1 MTTTIP
7 RASAILGAARTLA
20 AKLLLAVPIDRAALS
35 QAMTESAGGSDAAGA
50 WQQRDSFE
58 ALEVAL
64 SLAIPELVGRME
76 VGSAIGT
83 LEALT
88 RELPTHTVRSEH
100 QIQFQQFSTP
110 PALARFAVHLAR
122 LSGDDM
128 VLEPSAGTGIIAS
141 LARGAVKDLI
151 LNELEPTRADLLE
164 ALFPSTKVY
173 RHDGAKLSALLSG
186 TARPSVVLMNPPF
199 SVSQSRGEDQNTAAR
214 HLRAALDHLLPGG
227 RIVAIMPDW
236 FSPSA
241 RYEETFRRTLEGARV
256 VLSLRLDKGG
266 YVKHGT
272 GIAVRVLVIDKVPGE
287 IGVST
292 ISRGSV
298 GEIFA
303 ALSTVPPRA
312 TLRDPTQAAV
322 HRPKLSLFRSVK
334 TGPARPVIVRAPQT
348 NDVRPVAY
356 KVLAEPAAMGE
367 QRGVYAD
374 YRPSR
379 VVIAEAGEHPT
390 HLVESAAMASIAAP
404 KPGYVPSLPERTV
417 TARLLSAAQLE
428 TVIYAGEAWSR
439 DLHGR
444 FSHPAGEVALKE
456 DPEGQLYRTGFFL
469 GDGTGAGKGRQ
480 AAACI
485 LDQWLKGNRRHIWI
499 SKNAPLLEDAQRD
512 WTAIGGLPSDV
523 LELSRWK
530 IGEEITAPGGILF
543 VPYGTLR
550 SSRVEDTRLDQIVRW
565 AGEDFEGVIVFDEA
579 HEMGGV
585 AGGEGALGQKQ
596 GSLQGIAGVL
606 LQNTLPRARVLYASA
621 TGASD
626 VNNLA
631 YAVRLGLWGPGTAFA
646 NREQFISEIR
656 DGGIAAMELV
666 ARDLKASGL
675 YLARALSFAGVE
687 YDILRHDLT
696 AEQIAVYDTYCDAW
710 TIIHQ
715 NLEAAL
721 ELTGIVD
728 GLENKTLNS
737 GAKAAARS
745 RFEGTKQR
753 FFGQV
758 LLSLKL
764 PSIYPAIDEH
774 LGEGDSVVVQLV
786 STAESILN
794 RRLDELEPTEREA
807 LDIAYDCKEYVVDYL
822 TRAFP
827 TRQMEEY
834 TDELGDVRSRPMWDE
849 AGNPVHNPQAEAARA
864 DLIEHICAMPPI
876 PTALDALLEHYG
888 VTAVAEVTGRS
899 KRLVRD
905 GSGQQRLE
913 SRSPRTNLAE
923 TTAFMSGTK
932 RILVFSDAGG
942 TGRSYHASLDAKNQ
956 QRRVHFLLEPGWR
969 ADRAIQG
976 LGRTHRTHQACPPL
990 FRPVTTDCKGEA
1002 RFTSTIA
1009 RRLDAL
1015 GALTRGQRQTGG
1027 QGMFDA
1033 SDNLES
1039 IYAKHALHDWYGLL
1053 AMAKLK
1059 STTLSEFQRM
1069 SGLELTDQD
1078 GVLREDL
1085 PPIQRWLNRILAMK
1099 IAVQNAI
1106 FDEFLTLVETRVS
1119 AAKEAG
1125 TFDIGVETVSVE
1137 ACEVLSDTVIRTD
1150 PVTGATSHLL
1160 ELSLTQ
1166 RRKVLSLERVLK
1178 VASYEEQ
1185 PLFLRNDKSGKVAL
1199 AVPAPSHM
1207 DEEGH
1212 MIRRYELVRPLRS
1225 EYLRAD
1231 RLDESAWEPVTKAR
1245 FSALWEEEY
1254 AADESQLVTETV
1266 YLATGLL
1273 LPIWGALPKEDL
1285 TVNRIVDK
1293 SGASWLGRH
1302 VHDLYVD
1309 ATLEKLGVARKAQTD
1324 PAKIAAAILG
1334 GGTWKAPHPL
1344 NFTIRTAR
1352 VNGSRRIEI
1361 VDAEAER
1368 IPELKAKGCFTEI
1381 IAYKTRVFVPTDK
1394 ADQILASLIG
1404 QAPCEELADA
1414 NECGRLSS

>member
-1 MTTTIP
+1 MTATIL
-7 RASAILGAARTLA
+7 RSSAILGAARTLA
-20 AKLLLAVPIDRAALS
+20 AKLLFAIPIDRAALT
-35 QAMTESAGGSDAAGA
+35 QAMTKSAGASDAAGA
-50 WQQRDSFE
+50 WTQRDSFE

-64 SLAIPELVGRME
+64 AMAIPELVGRMDA
-76 VGSAIGT
+76 GAAIET
-83 LEALT
+83 LEALAS
-88 RELPTHTVRSEH
+88 ELPTHTVRSEE
-100 QIQFQQFSTP
+100 QIAFQQFSTP
-110 PALARFAVHLAR
+110 PALAYLAVRLAG
-122 LSGDDM
+122 LASDD
-128 VLEPSAGTGIIAS
+128 VFLEPSAGTGIIAA
-141 LARGAVKDLI
+141 LAKDAVRQCL
-151 LNELEPTRADLLE
+151 LNELEPTRAELLE
-164 ALFPSTKVY
+164 GLFLGAAVF
-173 RHDGAKLSALLSG
+173 RHDGAKIAALLAG
-186 TARPSVVLMNPPF
+186 TERPSTIVMNPPF
-199 SVSQSRGEDQNTAAR
+199 SISQSRGEDQNTAAR
-214 HLRAALDHLLPGG
+214 HLRAALDHLVPGG
-227 RIVAIMPDW
+227 RVVAIMPDW
-236 FSPSA
+236 FSSSA
-241 RYEETFRRTLEGARV
+241 RGAEVFRRTLEGARIA
-256 VLSLRLDKGG
+256 LSLRLDKGG
-266 YVKHGT
+266 YAKHGT
-272 GIAVRVLVIDKVPGE
+272 GIAVRLLVIDKVPGDTS
-287 IGVST
+287 VST
-292 ISRGSV
+292 IKRASV
-298 GEIFA
+298 SDLFA
-303 ALSTVPPRA
+303 AIGALPARA
-312 TLRDPTQAAV
+312 VLRQAAV
-322 HRPKLSLFRSVK
+322 AASTRPKLSLLRAIKS
-334 TGPARPVIVRAPQT
+334 GPARPLIVRAPQT
-348 NDVRPVAY
+348 NEVRPVAY
-356 KVLAEPAAMGE
+356 HVLDEPAAMGE

-379 VVIAEAGEHPT
+379 VVIPEAGEHPT

-404 KPGYVPSLPERTV
+404 RPQYVPCLPERTV

-444 FSHPAGEVALKE
+444 FTRTAGEVALTE

-512 WTAIGGLPSDV
+512 WTAIGGLPSDIID
-523 LELSRWK
+523 LARWK
-530 IGEEITAPGGILF
+530 IGEEIAAPEGILF

-550 SSRVEDTRLDQIVRW
+550 SSRVEDTRLDQIIRW
-565 AGEDFEGVIVFDEA
+565 AGPAFEGVIVFDEA

-585 AGGEGALGQKQ
+585 AGGEGTLGQKQ

-626 VNNLA
+626 VSNLA

-646 NREQFISEIR
+646 GREQFISEIR

-675 YLARALSFAGVE
+675 YLARALSFAGIE

-696 AEQIAVYDTYCDAW
+696 AEQIAIYDAYCEAW

-715 NLEAAL
+715 NLGAAL
-721 ELTGIVD
+721 ELTGVVD
-728 GLENKTLNS
+728 GLENRTLNS

-753 FFGQV
+753 FFAQV
-758 LLSLKL
+758 LLAMKL
-764 PSIYPAIDEH
+764 PSIYPAVDHHIAD
-774 LGEGDSVVVQLV
+774 GDSVVVQLV

-794 RRLDELEPTEREA
+794 RRLDELEPAEREA
-807 LDIAYDCKEYVVDYL
+807 LDLAYDCKEYVVDYL
-822 TRAFP
+822 TGAFP

-834 TDELGDVRSRPMWDE
+834 VDELGDVRSRPMWDE
-849 AGNPVHNPQAEAARA
+849 AGNPVHNPQAQAARA
-864 DLIEHICAMPPI
+864 QLIEHICAMPPI

-888 VTAVAEVTGRS
+888 VSAVAEVTGRS

-905 GSGQQRLE
+905 STGQQRLE

-923 TTAFMSGTK
+923 TTAFMAGAK

-956 QRRVHFLLEPGWR
+956 QRRIHFLLEPGWR

-1033 SDNLES
+1033 ADNLES
-1039 IYAKHALHDWYGLL
+1039 AYAKHALHDWYGLL
-1053 AMAKLK
+1053 ATGKLK
-1059 STTLSEFQRM
+1059 STTLREFQTM

-1099 IAVQNAI
+1099 IALQNAI
-1106 FDEFLTLVETRVS
+1106 FEEFLTLVETRVS
-1119 AAKEAG
+1119 AAKEAR
-1125 TFDIGVETVSVE
+1125 TFDIGVETVAAE
-1137 ACEVLSDTVIRTD
+1137 TCEVLSDTVIRTD

-1166 RRKVLSLERVLK
+1166 RRKLLSLERVLK
-1178 VASYEEQ
+1178 MASCEEK
-1185 PLFLRNDKSGKVAL
+1185 PLFLRNAKSEKVAL
-1199 AVPAPSHM
+1199 AIPAPSHM
-1207 DEEGH
+1207 DEEGAL
-1212 MIRRYELVRPLRS
+1212 IRRFELVRPLRS
-1225 EYLRAD
+1225 EYVLSG
-1231 RLDESAWEPVTKAR
+1231 RLDETAWEPIAR
-1245 FSALWEEEY
+1245 AEFSALWEAEF
-1254 AADESQLVTETV
+1254 AAQDSQQVTETV
-1266 YLATGLL
+1266 FLATGLL

-1309 ATLEKLGVARKAQTD
+1309 ATLEKLGVSRKAQTD
-1324 PAKIAAAILG
+1324 PTKIAQAILG

-1344 NFTIRTAR
+1344 NFTVRTSR
-1352 VNGSRRIEI
+1352 VNGARRIEI
-1361 VDAEAER
+1361 VGAEAAR

-1381 IAYKTRVFVPTDK
+1381 IAYKTRVFVPIDRIEN
-1394 ADQILASLIG
+1394 ILAN
-1404 QAPCEELADA
+1404 LA
-1414 NECGRLSS
+1414 R

>member
-1 MTTTIP
+1 MTATIS
-7 RASAILGAARTLA
+7 RSSAILGAARTLA
-20 AKLLLAVPIDRAALS
+20 AKLLLAIPIDRAALT
-35 QAMTESAGGSDAAGA
+35 QAMTESAGGSDAEGT
-50 WQQRDSFE
+50 WTQRESFE

-64 SLAIPELVGRME
+64 AMAIPELVGRMDA
-76 VGSAIGT
+76 SAAIST
-83 LEALT
+83 LEALA
-88 RELPTHTVRSEH
+88 RELPTHTVRSED
-100 QIQFQQFSTP
+100 QIAFQQFSTP
-110 PALARFAVHLAR
+110 PTLACLAVHLAR
-122 LSGDDM
+122 LGPDD
-128 VLEPSAGTGIIAS
+128 VFLEPSAGTGIIVS
-141 LARGAVKDLI
+141 LAKGTVKQCL
-151 LNELEPTRADLLE
+151 LNELEETRADLLE
-164 ALFPSTKVY
+164 SLFPCAAVY
-173 RHDGAKLSALLSG
+173 RHDGAKIAALLAG
-186 TARPSVVLMNPPF
+186 TERPSVIVMNPPF
-199 SVSQSRGEDQNTAAR
+199 SISQSRGEDQNTAAR

-227 RIVAIMPDW
+227 RVVAIMPDW
-236 FSPSA
+236 FAPSA
-241 RYEETFRRTLEGARV
+241 REIEVFLRTLEGARV

-266 YVKHGT
+266 YAKHGT
-272 GIAVRVLVIDKVPGE
+272 GIAVRMLVIDKVPGD
-287 IGVST
+287 ISVST
-292 ISRGSV
+292 INRASV
-298 GEIFA
+298 SELFA
-303 ALSTVPPRA
+303 AIGQIPPRA
-312 TLRDPTQAAV
+312 ALREVGTLPAA
-322 HRPKLSLFRSVK
+322 RPKLSMFRSVK
-334 TGPARPVIVRAPQT
+334 SGPARPVIVRAPQT
-348 NDVRPVAY
+348 NEVRPVAY
-356 KVLAEPAAMGE
+356 QVLDEAAAMGE

-379 VVIAEAGEHPT
+379 VVIPDAGEHPT

-404 KPGYVPSLPERTV
+404 KPNYVPCLPERTV

-444 FSHPAGEVALKE
+444 FTQTAGEVALKE

-512 WTAIGGLPSDV
+512 WTAIGGLPSDIID
-523 LELSRWK
+523 LARWK
-530 IGEEITAPGGILF
+530 IGEEITAPEGILF

-550 SSRVEDTRLDQIVRW
+550 SARVEDTRLDQIVRW
-565 AGEDFEGVIVFDEA
+565 AGPDFQGVIVFDEA

-675 YLARALSFAGVE
+675 YLARALSFAGIE
-687 YDILRHDLT
+687 YDILRHDLSL
-696 AEQIAVYDTYCDAW
+696 EQIAIYDTYCEAW

-721 ELTGIVD
+721 ELTGVVD
-728 GLENKTLNS
+728 GLENRTLNS

-753 FFGQV
+753 FFAQV
-758 LLSLKL
+758 LLSMKL

-774 LGEGDSVVVQLV
+774 LAHDESVVVQLV

-794 RRLDELEPTEREA
+794 RRLNELDSEEREA
-807 LDIAYDCKEYVVDYL
+807 LELDLSPREAIVDYL

-834 TDELGDVRSRPMWDE
+834 VDELGDVRSRPMWDQ
-849 AGNPVHNPQAEAARA
+849 AGNPVHNPQAEAAREQ
-864 DLIEHICAMPPI
+864 LIEHICAMPPI

-888 VTAVAEVTGRS
+888 VSAVAEVTGRS

-923 TTAFMSGTK
+923 TTAFMTGAK

-1039 IYAKHALHDWYGLL
+1039 AYAKHALHDWYGLL
-1053 AMAKLK
+1053 ATGKLK
-1059 STTLSEFQRM
+1059 STTLGQFQTM

-1099 IAVQNAI
+1099 IAVQNAV
-1106 FDEFLTLVETRVS
+1106 FEEFLTLVETRVS

-1125 TFDIGVETVSVE
+1125 TFDIGVETVSAE
-1137 ACEVLSDTVIRTD
+1137 TCEVLSDTVIRTD
-1150 PVTGATSHLL
+1150 PVTGARSHLL

-1166 RRKVLSLERVLK
+1166 RRKLLTLERVLK
-1178 VASYEEQ
+1178 MASYEDT
-1185 PLFLRNDKSGKVAL
+1185 PLFLRNGKSGKVAL
-1199 AVPAPSHM
+1199 AIPAPSHM
-1207 DEEGH
+1207 DEEGEL
-1212 MIRRYELVRPLRS
+1212 IRRFELVRPLRS
-1225 EYLRAD
+1225 EYILAG
-1231 RLDESAWEPVTKAR
+1231 RLDETAWEPVPKTE
-1245 FSALWEEEY
+1245 FSGLWEAEY
-1254 AADESQLVTETV
+1254 AADENQLVTETV
-1266 YLATGLL
+1266 FLATGLL

-1293 SGASWLGRH
+1293 SGSSWLGRH

-1309 ATLEKLGVARKAQTD
+1309 ATLEKLGVSRKAQTD
-1324 PAKIAAAILG
+1324 PAKIAQAILG

-1344 NFTIRTAR
+1344 NFTVRTSR
-1352 VNGSRRIEI
+1352 VNGARRIEI
-1361 VDAEAER
+1361 VGAEAAR
-1368 IPELKAKGCFTEI
+1368 IPELKAMGCFTEI
-1381 IAYKTRVFVPTDK
+1381 IAYKTRVFVPTDRVGG
-1394 ADQILASLIG
+1394 ILAN
-1404 QAPCEELADA
+1404 LA
-1414 NECGRLSS
+1414 R

>member
-1 MTTTIP
+1 MTATIS
-7 RASAILGAARTLA
+7 RSSAILGAAGTLA
-20 AKLLLAVPIDRAALS
+20 AKLVYAIPIDRVALT

-50 WQQRDSFE
+50 WTQRESFE

-64 SLAIPELVGRME
+64 AMAIPEFVGRMDAE
-76 VGSAIGT
+76 AAIAK
-83 LEALT
+83 LEDLAK
-88 RELPTHTVRSEH
+88 ELPTHTVRSEN
-100 QIQFQQFSTP
+100 QIAFQQFSTP
-110 PALARFAVHLAR
+110 PALACLAVHLAR
-122 LSGDDM
+122 LGAEDIFF
-128 VLEPSAGTGIIAS
+128 EPSAGTGIIAA
-141 LARGAVKDLI
+141 LAKDAVRQCQ
-151 LNELEPTRADLLE
+151 LNELEPTRAELLE
-164 ALFPSTKVY
+164 GLFPGAAVF
-173 RHDGAKLSALLSG
+173 RHDGAKIASLLSG
-186 TARPSVVLMNPPF
+186 TARPSVIVMNPPF
-199 SVSQSRGEDQNTAAR
+199 SVSQSRGEDQHTAAR

-227 RIVAIMPDW
+227 RVVAIMPDW
-236 FSPSA
+236 FAESA
-241 RYEETFRRTLEGARV
+241 RGGEVYRRTLEGARV
-256 VLSLRLDKGG
+256 VMSLRLDKGG
-266 YVKHGT
+266 YAKHGT
-272 GIAVRVLVIDKVPGE
+272 GIAVRLLVIDKVPGNTST
-287 IGVST
+287 ST
-292 ISRGSV
+292 INRASASELFTALGPIPLR
-298 GEIFA
+298 A
-303 ALSTVPPRA
+303 ALREAIP
-312 TLRDPTQAAV
+312 AV
-322 HRPKLSLFRSVK
+322 IARPKLSLFRSVK
-334 TGPARPVIVRAPQT
+334 SGPAQPVIVRAAQT
-348 NDVRPVAY
+348 NEVRPVTY
-356 KVLAEPAAMGE
+356 QVLEEAAAMGE

-379 VVIAEAGEHPT
+379 VVIPEAGEHPT

-404 KPGYVPSLPERTV
+404 KPSYVPCLPERTV

-444 FSHPAGEVALKE
+444 FTHPDGEVALKE
-456 DPEGQLYRTGFFL
+456 DPDGQLYRTGFFL

-485 LDQWLKGNRRHIWI
+485 LDQWLKGHRRHIWI

-512 WTAIGGLPSDV
+512 WTAIGGLPSDIID
-523 LELSRWK
+523 LARWK
-530 IGEEITAPGGILF
+530 IGEEITAPEGILF

-565 AGEDFEGVIVFDEA
+565 AGPGFEGVIVFDEA

-675 YLARALSFAGVE
+675 YLARALSFAGIE
-687 YDILRHDLT
+687 YDILRHDLSV
-696 AEQIAVYDTYCDAW
+696 EQIAIYDTYCEAW

-721 ELTGIVD
+721 ELTGVVD
-728 GLENKTLNS
+728 GLENRTLNS
-737 GAKAAARS
+737 GAKATARS

-753 FFGQV
+753 FFAQV

-764 PSIYPAIDEH
+764 PSIFPEIDEH
-774 LGEGDSVVVQLV
+774 LAQDESVVVQLV

-794 RRLDELEPTEREA
+794 RRLNELDPEEREA
-807 LDIAYDCKEYVVDYL
+807 LDLDLSPREAIVDYL

-834 TDELGDVRSRPMWDE
+834 VDELGDVRSRPMWDE

-864 DLIEHICAMPPI
+864 QLIEHICAMPPI
-876 PTALDALLEHYG
+876 PTALDALLDHYG
-888 VTAVAEVTGRS
+888 VSAVAEVTGRS

-923 TTAFMSGTK
+923 TTAFMTGAK

-1039 IYAKHALHDWYGLL
+1039 AYAKHALHDWYGLL
-1053 AMAKLK
+1053 ATGKLK
-1059 STTLSEFQRM
+1059 STTLGQFQTM

-1099 IAVQNAI
+1099 IAVQNAV

-1125 TFDIGVETVSVE
+1125 TFDIGVETVSAE
-1137 ACEVLSDTVIRTD
+1137 TCEVLSDTVIRTD

-1166 RRKVLSLERVLK
+1166 RRKLFSLERVLK
-1178 VASYEEQ
+1178 MASYEDK
-1185 PLFLRNDKSGKVAL
+1185 PLFLRNGKSGKVAL
-1199 AVPAPSHM
+1199 AIPAPSHM
-1207 DEEGH
+1207 DEEGEL
-1212 MIRRYELVRPLRS
+1212 IRRCELVRPLRS
-1225 EYLRAD
+1225 EYILVG
-1231 RLDESAWEPVTKAR
+1231 RLDETAWEPVAKAA
-1245 FSALWEEEY
+1245 FSTLWEAEF
-1254 AADESQLVTETV
+1254 AADENQLVTETV
-1266 YLATGLL
+1266 FLATGLL

-1293 SGASWLGRH
+1293 SGVSWLGRH

-1309 ATLEKLGVARKAQTD
+1309 ATLEKLGVLRKAQTD
-1324 PAKIAAAILG
+1324 PAKIAQAILG

-1344 NFTIRTAR
+1344 NFTIRTSR
-1352 VNGSRRIEI
+1352 VNGARRIEI
-1361 VDAEAER
+1361 VGAEAAR
-1368 IPELKAKGCFTEI
+1368 IPELKAMGCFTEI
-1381 IAYKTRVFVPTDK
+1381 IAYKTRVFVPIEGAEGIITR
-1394 ADQILASLIG
+1394 LTG
-1404 QAPCEELADA
+1404 QT
-1414 NECGRLSS
+1414 

>member
-1 MTTTIP
+1 MTITIS
-7 RASAILGAARTLA
+7 RADAILSAARTIA
-20 AKLLLAVPIDRAALS
+20 AKLLLAIPIDRAALS
-35 QAMTESAGGSDAAGA
+35 EAMTEACGGSDADGF

-58 ALEVAL
+58 ALEAAVV
-64 SLAIPELVGRME
+64 LAVPELIR
-76 VGSAIGT
+76 GSDPAASIRA
-83 LEALT
+83 LEALS
-88 RELPTHTVRSEH
+88 RELPTHTVRSEN
-100 QIQFQQFSTP
+100 QIAFQQFSTP
-110 PALARFAVHLAR
+110 PALAMLAVHLAQ
-122 LSGDDM
+122 LAPDD
-128 VLEPSAGTGIIAS
+128 VLLEPSAGTGI
-141 LARGAVKDLI
+141 LANLAQPRVDRLM
-151 LNELEPTRADLLE
+151 LNELEPTRAELLE
-164 ALFPSTKVY
+164 GLFPGVSVT
-173 RHDGAKLSALLSG
+173 RHDGAKLTALLAG
-186 TARPSVVLMNPPF
+186 AQRPSVMLMNPPF
-199 SVSQSRGEDQNTAAR
+199 SVSQSRGEDPNTAAR
-214 HLRAALDHLLPGG
+214 HLRSALDFLRPGG

-236 FSPSA
+236 FAPTA
-241 RYEETFRRTLEGARV
+241 RGCEAFRHTLQGARV
-256 VLSLRLDKGG
+256 ALSLRLDKGG
-266 YVKHGT
+266 YAKHGT
-272 GIAVRVLVIDKVPGE
+272 GIAVRMLVIDKVVGD
-287 IGVST
+287 GAVST
-292 ISRGSV
+292 INRQSA
-298 GEIFA
+298 GELLA
-303 ALSTVPPRA
+303 AIATVPPRMP
-312 TLRDPTQAAV
+312 LREAQQSTVPRAN
-322 HRPKLSLFRSVK
+322 KLGFFRSVK
-334 TGPARPVIVRAPQT
+334 SGPARPVVIRAAQT
-348 NDVRPVAY
+348 NEVRPVAY
-356 KVLAEPAAMGE
+356 KVLAEPAPMGV

-379 VVIAEAGEHPT
+379 IVLPEAGEHPT

-404 KPGYVPSLPERTV
+404 KPQYVPHLPERTV

-439 DLHGR
+439 DLQGR

-456 DPEGQLYRTGFFL
+456 DPDGQLYRTGFFL

-485 LDQWLKGNRRHIWI
+485 LDQWLRGNRRHIWI

-512 WTAIGGLPSDV
+512 WSAIGGLPADI
-523 LELSRWK
+523 LDISRWK
-530 IGEEITAPGGILF
+530 IGEEITAPEGILF

-565 AGEDFEGVIVFDEA
+565 AGAEFEGVIVFDEA

-585 AGGEGALGQKQ
+585 AGGEGALGQKE

-626 VNNLA
+626 INNLA

-646 NREQFISEIR
+646 TREQFISEIR

-675 YLARALSFAGVE
+675 YLARALSFAGIE
-687 YDILRHDLT
+687 YDILRHELT
-696 AEQIAVYDTYCDAW
+696 PEQIEIYDTYSQAW

-728 GLENKTLNS
+728 GLEDRTLNS

-753 FFGQV
+753 FFSQV
-758 LLSLKL
+758 LLSMKL
-764 PSIYPAIDEH
+764 PSIYPAIDAH
-774 LGEGDSVVVQLV
+774 LAQDESVVVQLV

-794 RRLDELEPTEREA
+794 RRLNELEPEDRES
-807 LDIAYDCKEYVVDYL
+807 LDITTDCKEYVVDYL
-822 TRAFP
+822 GRAFP

-834 TDELGDVRSRPMWDE
+834 VDELGDVRSRPMYDE
-849 AGNPVHNPQAEAARA
+849 AGNPVINPEAEAKR
-864 DLIEHICAMPPI
+864 DELLEYICAMPPI

-923 TTAFMSGTK
+923 TSAFMTGSK

-942 TGRSYHASLDAKNQ
+942 TGRSYHASLDVKNQ

-1053 AMAKLK
+1053 ATGKLK
-1059 STTLSEFQRM
+1059 STSLQEFETI
-1069 SGLELTDQD
+1069 SGLELTDRD

-1106 FDEFLTLVETRVS
+1106 FDEFLTLVETRV
-1119 AAKEAG
+1119 AAAREAG
-1125 TFDIGVETVSVE
+1125 TFDIGVETIAVE
-1137 ACEVLSDTVIRTD
+1137 TCEVLSDTVIRTD

-1166 RRKVLSLERVLK
+1166 RRKLTSLERVM
-1178 VASYEEQ
+1178 AMAAHH
-1185 PLFLRNDKSGKVAL
+1185 DKPRFMHNTRSDKVAL
-1199 AVPAPSHM
+1199 CIPAPSHM
-1207 DEEGH
+1207 DEEGNY
-1212 MIRRYELVRPLRS
+1212 IRRFELVRPLRS
-1225 EYLRAD
+1225 EYILSE
-1231 RLDESAWEPVTKAR
+1231 RLAESAWVDIAQNDFEAR
-1245 FSALWEEEY
+1245 WQAEY
-1254 AADESQLVTETV
+1254 AADENQLVTETV

-1285 TVNRIVDK
+1285 TVNRIVDQT
-1293 SGASWLGRH
+1293 GASWLGRH
-1302 VHDLYVD
+1302 VHDLFVD
-1309 ATLEKLGVARKAQTD
+1309 ATLERLGVSRKAQVD
-1324 PAKIAAAILG
+1324 PGKIVLAILG
-1334 GGTWKAPHPL
+1334 GGTWKAPHPK
-1344 NFTIRTAR
+1344 NFTIRTSR
-1352 VNGSRRIEI
+1352 VNGARRIEI
-1361 VDAEAER
+1361 ADVEPGR
-1368 IPELKAKGCFTEI
+1368 IAGLKAIGCFTEI
-1381 IAYKTRVFVPTDK
+1381 ISYKTRVFVPLEK
-1394 ADQILASLIG
+1394 AEAV
-1404 QAPCEELADA
+1404 
-1414 NECGRLSS
+1414 LSAVVG

>member
-1 MTTTIP
+1 
-7 RASAILGAARTLA
+7 
-20 AKLLLAVPIDRAALS
+20 
-35 QAMTESAGGSDAAGA
+35 
-50 WQQRDSFE
+50 
-58 ALEVAL
+58 
-64 SLAIPELVGRME
+64 
-76 VGSAIGT
+76 
-83 LEALT
+83 
-88 RELPTHTVRSEH
+88 
-100 QIQFQQFSTP
+100 
-110 PALARFAVHLAR
+110 
-122 LSGDDM
+122 
-128 VLEPSAGTGIIAS
+128 
-141 LARGAVKDLI
+141 
-151 LNELEPTRADLLE
+151 
-164 ALFPSTKVY
+164 
-173 RHDGAKLSALLSG
+173 
-186 TARPSVVLMNPPF
+186 
-199 SVSQSRGEDQNTAAR
+199 
-214 HLRAALDHLLPGG
+214 
-227 RIVAIMPDW
+227 
-236 FSPSA
+236 
-241 RYEETFRRTLEGARV
+241 
-256 VLSLRLDKGG
+256 
-266 YVKHGT
+266 
-272 GIAVRVLVIDKVPGE
+272 
-287 IGVST
+287 
-292 ISRGSV
+292 
-298 GEIFA
+298 
-303 ALSTVPPRA
+303 
-312 TLRDPTQAAV
+312 
-322 HRPKLSLFRSVK
+322 
-334 TGPARPVIVRAPQT
+334 
-348 NDVRPVAY
+348 
-356 KVLAEPAAMGE
+356 
-367 QRGVYAD
+367 
-374 YRPSR
+374 
-379 VVIAEAGEHPT
+379 
-390 HLVESAAMASIAAP
+390 
-404 KPGYVPSLPERTV
+404 
-417 TARLLSAAQLE
+417 
-428 TVIYAGEAWSR
+428 
-439 DLHGR
+439 
-444 FSHPAGEVALKE
+444 
-456 DPEGQLYRTGFFL
+456 
-469 GDGTGAGKGRQ
+469 
-480 AAACI
+480 
-485 LDQWLKGNRRHIWI
+485 
-499 SKNAPLLEDAQRD
+499 
-512 WTAIGGLPSDV
+512 
-523 LELSRWK
+523 
-530 IGEEITAPGGILF
+530 
-543 VPYGTLR
+543 
-550 SSRVEDTRLDQIVRW
+550 
-565 AGEDFEGVIVFDEA
+565 
-579 HEMGGV
+579 MGGV
-585 AGGEGALGQKQ
+585 AGGEGAVGQKQ

-675 YLARALSFAGVE
+675 YLARALSFAGIE
-687 YDILRHDLT
+687 YDILRHDLSL
-696 AEQIAVYDTYCDAW
+696 EQIAVYDTYCEAW

-753 FFGQV
+753 FFAQV

-764 PSIYPAIDEH
+764 PSIYPAIDAH
-774 LGEGDSVVVQLV
+774 LASDESVVVQLV

-794 RRLDELEPTEREA
+794 RRLNELDPDEREA
-807 LDIAYDCKEYVVDYL
+807 LELDLSPREAIVDYL

-834 TDELGDVRSRPMWDE
+834 VDELGDVRSRPMWDE

-864 DLIEHICAMPPI
+864 GLIEHICAMPPI

-888 VTAVAEVTGRS
+888 VSAVAEVTGRS

-923 TTAFMSGTK
+923 TTAFMTGAK

-942 TGRSYHASLDAKNQ
+942 TGRSYHASLDARNQ

-976 LGRTHRTHQACPPL
+976 LGRPHRTHQACPPL

-1039 IYAKHALHDWYGLL
+1039 VYAKHALHDWYGLL
-1053 AMAKLK
+1053 AMGKLK
-1059 STTLSEFQRM
+1059 STSLAEFQRM

-1078 GVLREDL
+1078 GSLREDL

-1106 FDEFLTLVETRVS
+1106 FDEFLTLVETRVA

-1125 TFDIGVETVSVE
+1125 AFDIGVETISVE

-1150 PVTGATSHLL
+1150 SVTGATSHLL

-1178 VASYEEQ
+1178 LASHEDK
-1185 PLFLRNDKSGKVAL
+1185 PLYLRNDKSGKVAL
-1199 AVPAPSHM
+1199 AILAPSHM
-1207 DEEGH
+1207 DEEGNT
-1212 MIRRYELVRPLRS
+1212 IRRYELVRPLRS

-1231 RLDESAWEPVTKAR
+1231 RLDESAWEPVSKAT

-1344 NFTIRTAR
+1344 NFTIRTSR

-1361 VDAEAER
+1361 VDVEAAR

-1381 IAYKTRVFVPTDK
+1381 IAYKTRVFVPLDG
-1394 ADQILASLIG
+1394 AEAIIVGIAR
-1404 QAPCEELADA
+1404 QA
-1414 NECGRLSS
+1414 

>member
-7 RASAILGAARTLA
+7 RASAILCAARTLA

-35 QAMTESAGGSDAAGA
+35 EAMTESAGGNDAAGA

-64 SLAIPELVGRME
+64 SLAIPELVGPMD
-76 VGSAIGT
+76 VGAAIST
-83 LEALT
+83 LEALS
-88 RELPTHTVRSEH
+88 RELPTHTVRSEG
-100 QIQFQQFSTP
+100 QVQFQQFSTP
-110 PALARFAVHLAR
+110 PALARLAVHLAR
-122 LSGDDM
+122 LSSDDV

-141 LARGAVKDLI
+141 LAKGAVKDLI
-151 LNELEPTRADLLE
+151 LNELEATRADLLE
-164 ALFPSTKVY
+164 AVFPGTKVY

-186 TARPSVVLMNPPF
+186 TERPSVAVMNPPF

-241 RYEETFRRTLEGARV
+241 RYEETFGRTLEGARV

-266 YVKHGT
+266 YAKHGT

-292 ISRGSV
+292 INRGSV
-298 GEIFA
+298 GELFA
-303 ALSTVPPRA
+303 ALPTVPLRA
-312 TLRDPTQAAV
+312 LLRDLTQAAAP
-322 HRPKLSLFRSVK
+322 RPKLSLFRSVK
-334 TGPARPVIVRAPQT
+334 TGPARPVIVRAAQT
-348 NDVRPVAY
+348 NQVRPVAY
-356 KVLAEPAAMGE
+356 EVLAEPAAMGE

-404 KPGYVPSLPERTV
+404 KPSYVPALPERTV

-444 FSHPAGEVALKE
+444 FSHPASEVALKE
-456 DPEGQLYRTGFFL
+456 DPEGKLYRTGFFL

-512 WTAIGGLPSDV
+512 WTAIGGLPSDI
-523 LELSRWK
+523 LDLARWK
-530 IGEEITAPGGILF
+530 IGEEITAPEGILF
-543 VPYGTLR
+543 MPYGTLR
-550 SSRVEDTRLDQIVRW
+550 SSRIEDTRLDQIVRW

-585 AGGEGALGQKQ
+585 AGGERALGQKQ

-675 YLARALSFAGVE
+675 YLARALSFAGIE

-696 AEQIAVYDTYCDAW
+696 PEQIAVYDTYCEAW

-753 FFGQV
+753 FFAQV

-774 LGEGDSVVVQLV
+774 LANDESVVVQLV

-794 RRLDELEPTEREA
+794 RRLNELDPDEREA
-807 LDIAYDCKEYVVDYL
+807 LELDLSPREAIVDYL

-899 KRLVRD
+899 KRLVRE

-923 TTAFMSGTK
+923 TTAFMTGAK

-1053 AMAKLK
+1053 ATGKLK
-1059 STTLSEFQRM
+1059 STTLSEFQRI
-1069 SGLELTDQD
+1069 SGLELTDHD

-1125 TFDIGVETVSVE
+1125 TFDIGVETVAVE

-1166 RRKVLSLERVLK
+1166 RRKVLSLERVIK
-1178 VASYEEQ
+1178 MASYEEQ

-1199 AVPAPSHM
+1199 GIAAPSHM

-1225 EYLRAD
+1225 EYIRAD
-1231 RLDESAWEPVTKAR
+1231 RLDESAWEPVTKAK
-1245 FSALWEEEY
+1245 FTELWEEEY

-1344 NFTIRTAR
+1344 NFTIRTSR

-1361 VDAEAER
+1361 VDVEAAR

-1381 IAYKTRVFVPTDK
+1381 ISYKTRVFVPMDG
-1394 ADQILASLIG
+1394 AEAILAAIIG
-1404 QAPCEELADA
+1404 
-1414 NECGRLSS
+1414 

>member
-7 RASAILGAARTLA
+7 RASAILCAARTLA

-35 QAMTESAGGSDAAGA
+35 EAMTESAGGNDAAGA

-64 SLAIPELVGRME
+64 SLAIPELVSRMD
-76 VGSAIGT
+76 VGAAIST
-83 LEALT
+83 LEALA
-88 RELPTHTVRSEH
+88 RELPTHTVRSED

-110 PALARFAVHLAR
+110 PALARLAVHLAR
-122 LSGDDM
+122 LSCDDAL
-128 VLEPSAGTGIIAS
+128 LEPSAGTGIIAS

-164 ALFPSTKVY
+164 AVFPGTKVY

-186 TARPSVVLMNPPF
+186 TERPSVAVMNPPF

-236 FSPSA
+236 FSPSV

-266 YVKHGT
+266 YAKHGT
-272 GIAVRVLVIDKVPGE
+272 AIAVRVLVIDKVPGE
-287 IGVST
+287 IRVST
-292 ISRGSV
+292 INRSSV
-298 GEIFA
+298 GELFA
-303 ALSTVPPRA
+303 ALPPVPPRA
-312 TLRDPTQAAV
+312 PLRDPTQSVAP
-322 HRPKLSLFRSVK
+322 RPKLSLFRSVK
-334 TGPARPVIVRAPQT
+334 TVPARPVIVRAAQT

-356 KVLAEPAAMGE
+356 DVLDEPAAMGE
-367 QRGVYAD
+367 QRGVYSD

-404 KPGYVPSLPERTV
+404 MPSYVPSLPERTV

-444 FSHPAGEVALKE
+444 FSHSSSEVALKE
-456 DPEGQLYRTGFFL
+456 DPDGQLYRTGFFL

-499 SKNAPLLEDAQRD
+499 TKNAPLLEDAQRD
-512 WTAIGGLPSDV
+512 WTAIGGLPSDI
-523 LELSRWK
+523 LDLARWK
-530 IGEEITAPGGILF
+530 IGEDITAPEGILF

-565 AGEDFEGVIVFDEA
+565 AGKEFEGVIVFDEA

-696 AEQIAVYDTYCDAW
+696 SEQIAIYDTYCEAW

-753 FFGQV
+753 FFAQV

-764 PSIYPAIDEH
+764 PSIYPAIDAH
-774 LGEGDSVVVQLV
+774 LANDESVVVQLV

-794 RRLDELEPTEREA
+794 RRLNELDPDEREA
-807 LDIAYDCKEYVVDYL
+807 LELDLSPREAIVDYL

-834 TDELGDVRSRPMWDE
+834 KDELGDVRSRPMWDE

-905 GSGQQRLE
+905 SSGQQRLE

-923 TTAFMSGTK
+923 TTAFMTGAK

-942 TGRSYHASLDAKNQ
+942 TGRSYHASLDAMNQ

-1053 AMAKLK
+1053 ATAKLK

-1125 TFDIGVETVSVE
+1125 TFDIGVETVAVE

-1166 RRKVLSLERVLK
+1166 RRKVLSLERVIK
-1178 VASYEEQ
+1178 MASCEEQ
-1185 PLFLRNDKSGKVAL
+1185 PLYLRNDKSGKVAL
-1199 AVPAPSHM
+1199 GIAAPSHM

-1225 EYLRAD
+1225 EYIRAD
-1231 RLDESAWEPVTKAR
+1231 RLDESAWEPVTKAK
-1245 FSALWEEEY
+1245 FTELWEEEY

-1344 NFTIRTAR
+1344 NFTIRTSR

-1361 VDAEAER
+1361 VDVEAAR

-1381 IAYKTRVFVPTDK
+1381 ISYKTRVFVPMDG
-1394 ADQILASLIG
+1394 AEAILAAIIG
-1404 QAPCEELADA
+1404 
-1414 NECGRLSS
+1414 

>member
-1 MTTTIP
+1 MTTTIA

-20 AKLLLAVPIDRAALS
+20 AKLLLAVPIDRTALS
-35 QAMTESAGGSDAAGA
+35 QAMTDSAGGNDAEGA

-64 SLAIPELVGRME
+64 SLAIPDLVGRMD
-76 VGSAIGT
+76 VGAAIAT
-83 LEALT
+83 LEALA
-88 RELPTHTVRSEH
+88 RELPTHTVRSED

-110 PALARFAVHLAR
+110 PALARLAVHLAR
-122 LSGDDM
+122 ISSDDIL
-128 VLEPSAGTGIIAS
+128 LEPSAGTGIIAS
-141 LARGAVKDLI
+141 LAKGAARDMI
-151 LNELEPTRADLLE
+151 LNELEPTRADLL
-164 ALFPSTKVY
+164 AGVFPGTKVY

-186 TARPSVVLMNPPF
+186 TERPSVVLMNSPF
-199 SVSQSRGEDQNTAAR
+199 SVSQSRGQDQNTAAR

-241 RYEETFRRTLEGARV
+241 KYEETFRRTLEGARV

-266 YVKHGT
+266 YAKHGT

-292 ISRGSV
+292 INRGSV
-298 GEIFA
+298 GELFA
-303 ALSTVPPRA
+303 ALPTEPLRA
-312 TLRDPTQAAV
+312 TLRDPTQATAP
-322 HRPKLSLFRSVK
+322 RPKLSLFRSVK
-334 TGPARPVIVRAPQT
+334 TGPARPVIVRAAQT
-348 NDVRPVAY
+348 NEVRPVAY
-356 KVLAEPAAMGE
+356 EVLAEPAAMGE

-404 KPGYVPSLPERTV
+404 MPSYVPSLPERTV

-456 DPEGQLYRTGFFL
+456 DPEGQHYRTGFFL

-512 WTAIGGLPSDV
+512 WTAIGGLPSDI
-523 LELSRWK
+523 LDLARWK
-530 IGEEITAPGGILF
+530 IGEEITAPEGILF

-696 AEQIAVYDTYCDAW
+696 SEQIAIYDTYCEAW

-794 RRLDELEPTEREA
+794 RRLDELEPAEREA
-807 LDIAYDCKEYVVDYL
+807 LDIAYDCKEYV
-822 TRAFP
+822 
-827 TRQMEEY
+827 
-834 TDELGDVRSRPMWDE
+834 
-849 AGNPVHNPQAEAARA
+849 
-864 DLIEHICAMPPI
+864 
-876 PTALDALLEHYG
+876 
-888 VTAVAEVTGRS
+888 
-899 KRLVRD
+899 
-905 GSGQQRLE
+905 
-913 SRSPRTNLAE
+913 
-923 TTAFMSGTK
+923 
-932 RILVFSDAGG
+932 
-942 TGRSYHASLDAKNQ
+942 
-956 QRRVHFLLEPGWR
+956 
-969 ADRAIQG
+969 
-976 LGRTHRTHQACPPL
+976 
-990 FRPVTTDCKGEA
+990 
-1002 RFTSTIA
+1002 
-1009 RRLDAL
+1009 
-1015 GALTRGQRQTGG
+1015 
-1027 QGMFDA
+1027 
-1033 SDNLES
+1033 
-1039 IYAKHALHDWYGLL
+1039 
-1053 AMAKLK
+1053 
-1059 STTLSEFQRM
+1059 
-1069 SGLELTDQD
+1069 
-1078 GVLREDL
+1078 
-1085 PPIQRWLNRILAMK
+1085 
-1099 IAVQNAI
+1099 
-1106 FDEFLTLVETRVS
+1106 
-1119 AAKEAG
+1119 
-1125 TFDIGVETVSVE
+1125 
-1137 ACEVLSDTVIRTD
+1137 
-1150 PVTGATSHLL
+1150 
-1160 ELSLTQ
+1160 
-1166 RRKVLSLERVLK
+1166 
-1178 VASYEEQ
+1178 
-1185 PLFLRNDKSGKVAL
+1185 
-1199 AVPAPSHM
+1199 
-1207 DEEGH
+1207 
-1212 MIRRYELVRPLRS
+1212 
-1225 EYLRAD
+1225 
-1231 RLDESAWEPVTKAR
+1231 
-1245 FSALWEEEY
+1245 
-1254 AADESQLVTETV
+1254 
-1266 YLATGLL
+1266 
-1273 LPIWGALPKEDL
+1273 
-1285 TVNRIVDK
+1285 
-1293 SGASWLGRH
+1293 
-1302 VHDLYVD
+1302 
-1309 ATLEKLGVARKAQTD
+1309 
-1324 PAKIAAAILG
+1324 
-1334 GGTWKAPHPL
+1334 
-1344 NFTIRTAR
+1344 
-1352 VNGSRRIEI
+1352 
-1361 VDAEAER
+1361 
-1368 IPELKAKGCFTEI
+1368 
-1381 IAYKTRVFVPTDK
+1381 
-1394 ADQILASLIG
+1394 
-1404 QAPCEELADA
+1404 
-1414 NECGRLSS
+1414 

>member
-1 MTTTIP
+1 MTTTLP

-20 AKLLLAVPIDRAALS
+20 AKLLLAVPIDRAALNEAITQS
-35 QAMTESAGGSDAAGA
+35 SGGNDAAGA

-64 SLAIPELVGRME
+64 AMAIPEIVGRMDA
-76 VGSAIGT
+76 GAAIKT

-88 RELPTHTVRSEH
+88 RELPTHTVRSED
-100 QIQFQQFSTP
+100 QIAFQQFSTP
-110 PALARFAVHLAR
+110 PALACLAVHLAR
-122 LSGDDM
+122 LASDD
-128 VLEPSAGTGIIAS
+128 VLLEPSAGTGIIAS
-141 LARGAVKDLI
+141 LAKSAVRQCL

-164 ALFPSTKVY
+164 GLFPEASVY
-173 RHDGAKLSALLSG
+173 RHDGAKIAALLAG
-186 TARPSVVLMNPPF
+186 TERSSVIVMNPPF
-199 SVSQSRGEDQNTAAR
+199 SISQSRGEDQNTAAR
-214 HLRAALDHLLPGG
+214 HLRAALDHLVPGG
-227 RIVAIMPDW
+227 RVVAIMPDW
-236 FSPSA
+236 FTPSA
-241 RYEETFRRTLEGARV
+241 RGAEVFRRTLEGARIA
-256 VLSLRLDKGG
+256 LSLRLDKGG
-266 YVKHGT
+266 YAKHGT
-272 GIAVRVLVIDKVPGE
+272 GIAVRLLVIDKVPGDTS
-287 IGVST
+287 VST
-292 ISRGSV
+292 INRASV
-298 GEIFA
+298 SELFA
-303 ALSTVPPRA
+303 AIGAVPARA
-312 TLRDPTQAAV
+312 ALRQAAV
-322 HRPKLSLFRSVK
+322 AATTRPKPSLFRAIKS
-334 TGPARPVIVRAPQT
+334 GPARPVIVRAPQS
-348 NDVRPVAY
+348 NEVRPIAY
-356 KVLAEPAAMGE
+356 QVLDEPAAMGE

-379 VVIAEAGEHPT
+379 VVIPEAGEHPT
-390 HLVESAAMASIAAP
+390 HLVESAAMASISAP
-404 KPGYVPSLPERTV
+404 RPQYVPCLPERTV

-444 FSHPAGEVALKE
+444 FTQTAGEVALKE

-512 WTAIGGLPSDV
+512 WTAIGGLPSDIID
-523 LELSRWK
+523 LARWK
-530 IGEEITAPGGILF
+530 IGEEIAAPEGILF

-550 SSRVEDTRLDQIVRW
+550 SARVEDTRLDQIVRW
-565 AGEDFEGVIVFDEA
+565 AGAEFEGVIVFDEA

-606 LQNTLPRARVLYASA
+606 LQNTLPRARVVYASA

-675 YLARALSFAGVE
+675 YLARALSFLGIE

-696 AEQIAVYDTYCDAW
+696 AEQIAIYDTYCEAW

-715 NLEAAL
+715 NLEVAL

-728 GLENKTLNS
+728 GLENRTLNS

-753 FFGQV
+753 FFAQV
-758 LLSLKL
+758 LLAMKL

-774 LGEGDSVVVQLV
+774 LAQDESVVVQLV

-794 RRLDELEPTEREA
+794 RRLNELDPEEREA
-807 LDIAYDCKEYVVDYL
+807 LELDLSPREAIVDYL

-834 TDELGDVRSRPMWDE
+834 VDELGDVRSRPMWDE
-849 AGNPVHNPQAEAARA
+849 AGNPVHNPQAEAAREQ
-864 DLIEHICAMPPI
+864 LIEHICAMPPI

-888 VTAVAEVTGRS
+888 VTVVAEVTGRS

-905 GSGQQRLE
+905 GTGQQRLE
-913 SRSPRTNLAE
+913 SRSPRTNLGE
-923 TTAFMSGTK
+923 TTAFMTGTK

-1039 IYAKHALHDWYGLL
+1039 AYAKHALHDWYGLL
-1053 AMAKLK
+1053 AAAKLK
-1059 STTLSEFQRM
+1059 STTLREFQTM

-1078 GVLREDL
+1078 GILREDL

-1125 TFDIGVETVSVE
+1125 TFDIGVETVTAE
-1137 ACEVLSDTVIRTD
+1137 TCEVLSDTVIRTD

-1166 RRKVLSLERVLK
+1166 RRKLLSLERVLK
-1178 VASYEEQ
+1178 MASYEDK
-1185 PLFLRNDKSGKVAL
+1185 PLFLRNAKSGKVAL
-1199 AVPAPSHM
+1199 AIPAPSHM
-1207 DEEGH
+1207 DEEGDL
-1212 MIRRYELVRPLRS
+1212 IRRFELVRPLRS
-1225 EYLRAD
+1225 EYILAG
-1231 RLDESAWEPVTKAR
+1231 RLDESAWEPVSKAE
-1245 FSALWEEEY
+1245 FSALWETEY
-1254 AADESQLVTETV
+1254 AADDSQLVTETV
-1266 YLATGLL
+1266 FLATGLL

-1309 ATLEKLGVARKAQTD
+1309 ATLEKLGVSRKAQTD
-1324 PAKIAAAILG
+1324 PAKIAQAILG

-1344 NFTIRTAR
+1344 SFTVRTSR
-1352 VNGSRRIEI
+1352 VNSARRIEI
-1361 VDAEAER
+1361 VGAEAAR
-1368 IPELKAKGCFTEI
+1368 IPELKAMGCFTEI
-1381 IAYKTRVFVPTDK
+1381 IAYKTRVFVPTDR
-1394 ADQILASLIG
+1394 AEAIITSITG
-1404 QAPCEELADA
+1404 QT
-1414 NECGRLSS
+1414 

>member
-35 QAMTESAGGSDAAGA
+35 EAMTESAGGNDAAGA

-64 SLAIPELVGRME
+64 SLAIPELVGRMD
-76 VGSAIGT
+76 VGAAIAT
-83 LEALT
+83 LEALAK
-88 RELPTHTVRSEH
+88 ELPTHTVRSED

-110 PALARFAVHLAR
+110 PALARLAIHLAR
-122 LSGDDM
+122 LSSDD
-128 VLEPSAGTGIIAS
+128 VLLEPSAGTGIIAS
-141 LARGAVKDLI
+141 LAKGAVKDLI

-164 ALFPSTKVY
+164 AVFPGTKVY
-173 RHDGAKLSALLSG
+173 HHDGAKLSALLSG

-214 HLRAALDHLLPGG
+214 HLRSALDHLLPGG

-241 RYEETFRRTLEGARV
+241 KYEEAFRRTLEGARV

-266 YVKHGT
+266 YAKHGT
-272 GIAVRVLVIDKVPGE
+272 GIAVRMLVIDKVPGD

-292 ISRGSV
+292 INRGSV
-298 GEIFA
+298 GELFA
-303 ALSTVPPRA
+303 ALPPVPPR
-312 TLRDPTQAAV
+312 TPLRDPTRAAAP
-322 HRPKLSLFRSVK
+322 RPKLSLFRSVK
-334 TGPARPVIVRAPQT
+334 TCPARPVIVRAPQT
-348 NDVRPVAY
+348 NNVRPVAY

-404 KPGYVPSLPERTV
+404 KPSYVPALPERTV
-417 TARLLSAAQLE
+417 AARLLSAAQLE

-444 FSHPAGEVALKE
+444 FTHPSGEVALKE
-456 DPEGQLYRTGFFL
+456 DSDGKLYRTGFFL

-512 WTAIGGLPSDV
+512 WTAIGGLPSEILD
-523 LELSRWK
+523 LARWK
-530 IGEEITAPGGILF
+530 IGEEIAAPEGILF

-675 YLARALSFAGVE
+675 YLARALSFAGIE

-696 AEQIAVYDTYCDAW
+696 PEQIAVYDTYCEAW

-728 GLENKTLNS
+728 GLEKRTLNS

-758 LLSLKL
+758 LLALKL

-774 LGEGDSVVVQLV
+774 LGAGDSVVVQLV

-794 RRLDELEPTEREA
+794 RRLNELEPEEREELEILA
-807 LDIAYDCKEYVVDYL
+807 DCKEYVVDYL

-923 TTAFMSGTK
+923 TTAFMTGAK

-976 LGRTHRTHQACPPL
+976 LGRTHRTHQA
-990 FRPVTTDCKGEA
+990 
-1002 RFTSTIA
+1002 
-1009 RRLDAL
+1009 L

-1053 AMAKLK
+1053 ATAKLK

-1125 TFDIGVETVSVE
+1125 TFDIGVETVAVE

-1150 PVTGATSHLL
+1150 SVTGATSHLL

-1178 VASYEEQ
+1178 MASYEEQ

-1199 AVPAPSHM
+1199 GIAAPSHM

-1231 RLDESAWEPVTKAR
+1231 RLDESAWEPVTKSK

-1254 AADESQLVTETV
+1254 AAEESQLVTETV

-1324 PAKIAAAILG
+1324 PTKIAAAILG

-1344 NFTIRTAR
+1344 NFTIRTSR

-1361 VDAEAER
+1361 VDAEAAR

-1381 IAYKTRVFVPTDK
+1381 IAYKTRVFVPLDG
-1394 ADQILASLIG
+1394 AEAIIAGIAG
-1404 QAPCEELADA
+1404 QA
-1414 NECGRLSS
+1414 

>member
-1 MTTTIP
+1 MTATISGS
-7 RASAILGAARTLA
+7 SAILGAARTLA
-20 AKLLLAVPIDRAALS
+20 AKLLLAIPIDRAALTE
-35 QAMTESAGGSDAAGA
+35 AMTESSGGNDAAGA
-50 WQQRDSFE
+50 WTQRESFE

-64 SLAIPELVGRME
+64 AMAIPELVGRMDA
-76 VGSAIGT
+76 GAAIGT
-83 LEALT
+83 LEALA
-88 RELPTHTVRSEH
+88 RELPTHTVRSED
-100 QIQFQQFSTP
+100 QIAFQQFSTP
-110 PALARFAVHLAR
+110 PALACLAVHLAR
-122 LSGDDM
+122 LGSEDIF
-128 VLEPSAGTGIIAS
+128 LEPSAGTGIIAA
-141 LARGAVKDLI
+141 LARGAVKQFL
-151 LNELEPTRADLLE
+151 LNELEPTRAELLE
-164 ALFPSTKVY
+164 GLFPGSSVY
-173 RHDGAKLSALLSG
+173 RHDGAKIAALLAG
-186 TARPSVVLMNPPF
+186 TARPSVIVMNPPF

-227 RIVAIMPDW
+227 RVVAIMPDW
-236 FSPSA
+236 FAESA
-241 RYEETFRRTLEGARV
+241 RGGEVYRRTLEGARV
-256 VLSLRLDKGG
+256 VMSLRLDKGG
-266 YVKHGT
+266 YAKHGT
-272 GIAVRVLVIDKVPGE
+272 GIAVRLLVIDKVPGE
-287 IGVST
+287 TSVST
-292 ISRGSV
+292 INRASV
-298 GEIFA
+298 SELFA
-303 ALSTVPPRA
+303 ALGPIPPRA
-312 TLRDPTQAAV
+312 ALRVASPAAV
-322 HRPKLSLFRSVK
+322 VRPKLSLFRSVK
-334 TGPARPVIVRAPQT
+334 SGPARPVIVRAPQT
-348 NDVRPVAY
+348 NEVRPVAY
-356 KVLAEPAAMGE
+356 QVLEEAAAMGE

-379 VVIAEAGEHPT
+379 VVIPEAGEHPS

-404 KPGYVPSLPERTV
+404 KPGYIPCLPERTV

-444 FSHPAGEVALKE
+444 FSQTAGEVALKE

-512 WTAIGGLPSDV
+512 WTAIGGLPSDIID
-523 LELSRWK
+523 LARWK
-530 IGEEITAPGGILF
+530 IGEEITAPEGILF

-550 SSRVEDTRLDQIVRW
+550 SARVEDTRLDQIVRW
-565 AGEDFEGVIVFDEA
+565 ASPAFEGVIVFDEA

-675 YLARALSFAGVE
+675 YLARALSFAGIE
-687 YDILRHDLT
+687 YDILRHDLSID
-696 AEQIAVYDTYCDAW
+696 QIAIYDTYCEAW

-721 ELTGIVD
+721 ELTGVVD
-728 GLENKTLNS
+728 GLENRTLNS

-753 FFGQV
+753 FFAQV

-764 PSIYPAIDEH
+764 PSIFPAIDEH
-774 LGEGDSVVVQLV
+774 LAQDESVVVQLV

-794 RRLDELEPTEREA
+794 RRLNELDPEEREA
-807 LDIAYDCKEYVVDYL
+807 LELDLSPREAIVDYL

-834 TDELGDVRSRPMWDE
+834 VDELGDVRSRPMWDQ
-849 AGNPVHNPQAEAARA
+849 AGNPVHNPQAEAAREQ
-864 DLIEHICAMPPI
+864 LIEHICAMPPI

-888 VTAVAEVTGRS
+888 VSAVAEVTGRS

-923 TTAFMSGTK
+923 TTAFMTGAK

-1033 SDNLES
+1033 ADNLES
-1039 IYAKHALHDWYGLL
+1039 AYAKHALHDWYGLL
-1053 AMAKLK
+1053 ATGKLK
-1059 STTLSEFQRM
+1059 STSLKEFQAM

-1125 TFDIGVETVSVE
+1125 TFDIGVETVAAE
-1137 ACEVLSDTVIRTD
+1137 TCEVLSDTVIRTD

-1166 RRKVLSLERVLK
+1166 RRKLLALERVLK
-1178 VASYEEQ
+1178 MASYENK
-1185 PLFLRNDKSGKVAL
+1185 PLFLRNAKSGKVAL
-1199 AVPAPSHM
+1199 AIPAPSHM
-1207 DEEGH
+1207 DEEGEL
-1212 MIRRYELVRPLRS
+1212 IRRFELVRPLRS
-1225 EYLRAD
+1225 EYILAG
-1231 RLDESAWEPVTKAR
+1231 RLDETAWEPVAQTK
-1245 FSALWEEEY
+1245 FSALWEAEY
-1254 AADESQLVTETV
+1254 AADENQLVTETV
-1266 YLATGLL
+1266 FLATGLL

-1309 ATLEKLGVARKAQTD
+1309 ATLEKLGVSRKAQTD
-1324 PAKIAAAILG
+1324 PAKIAQAILG

-1344 NFTIRTAR
+1344 NFTVRTSR
-1352 VNGSRRIEI
+1352 VNGARRIEI
-1361 VDAEAER
+1361 VGAEAAR
-1368 IPELKAKGCFTEI
+1368 IPELKAMGCFTEI

-1394 ADQILASLIG
+1394 AEAIL
-1404 QAPCEELADA
+1404 QAMTGPGTTPD
-1414 NECGRLSS
+1414 

>member
-35 QAMTESAGGSDAAGA
+35 EAMTESAGGNDAAGA

-64 SLAIPELVGRME
+64 SLAIPELVSRMD
-76 VGSAIGT
+76 VGAAIST
-83 LEALT
+83 LEALA
-88 RELPTHTVRSEH
+88 RELPTHTVRSDD

-110 PALARFAVHLAR
+110 PALARLAVHLAR
-122 LSGDDM
+122 LSCDDAL
-128 VLEPSAGTGIIAS
+128 LEPSAGTGIIAS

-164 ALFPSTKVY
+164 AVFPGTKVY
-173 RHDGAKLSALLSG
+173 RHDGAKLSAMLSG
-186 TARPSVVLMNPPF
+186 TERPSVVVMNPPF

-241 RYEETFRRTLEGARV
+241 RYEEIFRRTLEGARV

-266 YVKHGT
+266 YAKHGT
-272 GIAVRVLVIDKVPGE
+272 GIAVRMLVIDKVPGE

-292 ISRGSV
+292 INRGSV
-298 GEIFA
+298 GELFA
-303 ALSTVPPRA
+303 ALPSVPVRA
-312 TLRDPTQAAV
+312 TLRDPTQSAAP
-322 HRPKLSLFRSVK
+322 RPKLSLFRSVK

-348 NDVRPVAY
+348 NEVRPVAY
-356 KVLAEPAAMGE
+356 EVLDEPAAMGE
-367 QRGVYAD
+367 QRGVYSD

-379 VVIAEAGEHPT
+379 VVIADAGEHPT
-390 HLVESAAMASIAAP
+390 HLVESAAMASISAP
-404 KPGYVPSLPERTV
+404 KPSYVPSLPERTV

-444 FSHPAGEVALKE
+444 FSHTSGEVALKE

-485 LDQWLKGNRRHIWI
+485 LDQWVKGNRRHIWI

-512 WTAIGGLPSDV
+512 WTAIGGLPSDI
-523 LELSRWK
+523 LDLARWK
-530 IGEEITAPGGILF
+530 IGEEITAPEGILF

-696 AEQIAVYDTYCDAW
+696 SEQIAIYDTYCEAW

-753 FFGQV
+753 FFAQV

-774 LGEGDSVVVQLV
+774 LANDESVVVQLV

-794 RRLDELEPTEREA
+794 RRLNELEPVEREA

-834 TDELGDVRSRPMWDE
+834 KDELGDVRSRPMWDE

-876 PTALDALLEHYG
+876 PTALDALLDHYG

-923 TTAFMSGTK
+923 TTAFMTGAK

-942 TGRSYHASLDAKNQ
+942 TGRSYHASLDARNQ

-1053 AMAKLK
+1053 ATGKLK

-1125 TFDIGVETVSVE
+1125 TFDIGVETVAVE

-1150 PVTGATSHLL
+1150 PVTGANSHLL

-1178 VASYEEQ
+1178 MATYEEQ

-1212 MIRRYELVRPLRS
+1212 MIRRFELVRPLRS

-1231 RLDESAWEPVTKAR
+1231 RLDESAWEPVTKST

-1302 VHDLYVD
+1302 VHDLYID

-1344 NFTIRTAR
+1344 GFTIRTAR

-1361 VDAEAER
+1361 VDAEAAR

-1381 IAYKTRVFVPTDK
+1381 IAYKTRVFVPVDG
-1394 ADQILASLIG
+1394 AEAIIASIAG
-1404 QAPCEELADA
+1404 QA
-1414 NECGRLSS
+1414 